1 MRYQNRIEAAQRL
14 LPLLKKYSDA
24 PDTVVLAIPRGA
36 LQIGAVLARELH
48 LPLDI
53 VVTKKIPAPGNEE
66 YAIGAIA
73 PDGEILLNEEMVRMY
88 ALPEGYLKGV
98 AGKLMTDIERRY
110 HTYRAKR
117 SSGEPVNSGLD
128 SMYPDLAGKTVI
140 LTDDGIATGFTMK
153 AAIEYLYRQKVKKI
167 IVAVPVSSPDSA
179 EEIKKIADEFVCPYL
194 PAVFSAVA
202 QFYDEF
208 PQVSDEEAAQYLN

>member
-73 PDGEILLNEEMVRMY
+73 PDGEILLNEEMVRIY

-110 HTYRAKR
+110 RTYRAKR
-117 SSGEPVNSGLD
+117 NSAD

-208 PQVSDEEAAQYLN
+208 PQVSDEEAAKYLN